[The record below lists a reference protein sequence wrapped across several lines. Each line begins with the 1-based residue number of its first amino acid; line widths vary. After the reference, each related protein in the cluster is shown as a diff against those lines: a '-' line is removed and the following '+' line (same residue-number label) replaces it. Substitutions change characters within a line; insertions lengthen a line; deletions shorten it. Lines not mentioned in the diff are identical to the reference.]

1 MAQATTLSF
10 PKLKV
15 ELGDGATPTEVF
27 AAPCGLNSRA
37 LNRSKNLNE
46 VVIPDCDD
54 EEAPAYVGRDVLSM
68 TWSVTGEGVLAEEA
82 VEAWEALWDST
93 LSTSVKVTEEFGTT
107 TVVHLGK
114 AHLATYN
121 HGANRGEKASITI
134 DLQGDGALVTTIT
147 P

>member
-15 ELGDGATPTEVF
+15 ELGNSDGPPETFT
-27 AAPCGLNSRA
+27 APCGFNSRA
-37 LNRSKNLNE
+37 LNRSKNLSE

-82 VEAWEALWDST
+82 VEIWESTWEST
-93 LSTSVKVTEEFGTT
+93 LPISVKITEEFAGTT
-107 TVVHLGK
+107 LVHLGK

-121 HGANRGEKASITI
+121 HGANRGEKATITI